1 MILDYINNKDRVTI
15 HTEYNAGV
23 VPRVGDHVWTGG
35 VEWRVVGVV
44 LTPDGFVTAKIYM
57 EKVSNSDECF
67 Y

>member
-1 MILDYINNKDRVTI
+1 MILDYINNEDRAVIRTV
-15 HTEYNAGV
+15 YDAAV
-23 VPRVGDHVWTGG
+23 VPRVGDRVWLGG
-35 VEWRVVGVV
+35 AEWKVVGVV